1 MKSINLFVNGIL
13 LALATVVLISC
24 GQATP
29 TAVPTDT
36 PTPTAAPT
44 DTPTPVIEEPTPTPS
59 PVAAA
64 SPTAVPSP
72 APTISI
78 IPSITVTVVAKVN
91 SVELS
96 RDDFEQAMTRD
107 AKLIAQQYGIDWSDP
122 QAQGLLPELQ
132 QSVLDRLIS
141 QELLRQLAEA
151 EGLTP
156 TEDEV
161 EAEVEATK
169 ERILEQG
176 PFADLDEFLE
186 SSGLT
191 QADIETLIRDGL
203 IYEKMLDAH
212 GGPKEM
218 EQVHARHIL
227 VETEE
232 EGDVVLAKLEEGED
246 FVDLAAEYSVDT
258 GSKDEGGDLGW
269 FPRGAMVAEF
279 EEAALGLEIG
289 ETSELVETEFGY
301 HVIEVLEREVRELEP
316 QYLQAFQQR
325 AFEEWFAEQQELAEI
340 EQFVSFVE

>member
-1 MKSINLFVNGIL
+1 MKSINLFVSGIL

-36 PTPTAAPT
+36 PTP
-44 DTPTPVIEEPTPTPS
+44 VIEEPTPTSS

-64 SPTAVPSP
+64 SPTAAPSP

-78 IPSITVTVVAKVN
+78 IPSITVTVVAEVN
-91 SVELS
+91 SIEIS
-96 RDDFEQAMTRD
+96 RDDFEQALARD
-107 AKLIAQQYGIDWSDP
+107 AKLIAQQYGIDWNDP

-132 QSVLDRLIS
+132 QNVLDRLIS
-141 QELLRQLAEA
+141 QELLRQLAET

-169 ERILEQG
+169 AQILEQG

-191 QADIETLIRDGL
+191 RADIETLILGGV

-232 EGDVVLAKLEEGED
+232 EGDTVLAKLEEGED
-246 FVDLAAEYSVDT
+246 FVDVAAEYSIDT
-258 GSKDEGGDLGW
+258 GSKDDGGDLGW
-269 FPRGAMVAEF
+269 FPRGVMVAEF
-279 EEAALGLEIG
+279 EEVAFGLEIG
-289 ETSELVETEFGY
+289 EISELVKTEFGY

-316 QYLQAFQQR
+316 QLLQPFQQR
-325 AFEEWFAEQQELAEI
+325 AFDEWFAEQTGLAEI
-340 EQFVSFVE
+340 ERFVSFVE

>member
-1 MKSINLFVNGIL
+1 MKSIHLFVSGIL
-13 LALATVVLISC
+13 LALATAVLISC

-29 TAVPTDT
+29 TAVPTDV
-36 PTPTAAPT
+36 PTT
-44 DTPTPVIEEPTPTPS
+44 VIKEPTPTSS
-59 PVAAA
+59 PIAAA

-72 APTISI
+72 APTISV
-78 IPSITVTVVAKVN
+78 IPSITVTVVAEVN

-96 RDDFEQAMTRD
+96 RDDFEQAVARD
-107 AKLIAQQYGIDWSDP
+107 AKLIAQQYGIDWNDP

-132 QSVLDRLIS
+132 QNALDRLIS

-161 EAEVEATK
+161 QAEVEAT
-169 ERILEQG
+169 EARILEQG
-176 PFADLDEFLE
+176 PFTDLNEFLE

-191 QADIETLIRDGL
+191 EADIETLIRGGV

-232 EGDVVLAKLEEGED
+232 EGDAVLAELEEGED
-246 FVDLAAEYSVDT
+246 FTDLAAEHSVDT
-258 GSKDEGGDLGW
+258 GSKDDGGDLGW
-269 FPRGAMVAEF
+269 FPRGVMVAEF
-279 EEAALGLEIG
+279 EEAAFGLEVG
-289 ETSELVETEFGY
+289 ETSELVKTEFGY
-301 HVIEVLEREVRELEP
+301 HVIEVLEREIRELEP
-316 QYLQAFQQR
+316 QLLQVFQQR
-325 AFEEWFAEQQELAEI
+325 AFSEWFAEQEELAEI
-340 EQFVSFVE
+340 ERFVSFGE

>member
-1 MKSINLFVNGIL
+1 MNWFVSGIL

-36 PTPTAAPT
+36 PTP
-44 DTPTPVIEEPTPTPS
+44 VVEEPTPTPS
-59 PVAAA
+59 PVVAA

-72 APTISI
+72 APTISV
-78 IPSITVTVVAKVN
+78 IPSITVTVVAEVN

-96 RDDFEQAMTRD
+96 RDDFEQALARD
-107 AKLIAQQYGIDWSDP
+107 AELIAQQYGVDWNDP

-161 EAEVEATK
+161 QAEVEAA
-169 ERILEQG
+169 EAQILEQG

-191 QADIETLIRDGL
+191 EADIETLILGSL
-203 IYEKMLDAH
+203 IYEKLLEAH

-246 FVDLAAEYSVDT
+246 FVDLAAEYSIDT
-258 GSKDEGGDLGW
+258 GSQDDGGDLGW
-269 FPRGAMVAEF
+269 FPPGVMVAEF
-279 EEAALGLEIG
+279 EEVAFGLEIG
-289 ETSELVETEFGY
+289 ETSELVETQFGY
-301 HVIEVLEREVRELEP
+301 HIIEVLEREVRELEP
-316 QYLQAFQQR
+316 QFLQAFQQK
-325 AFEEWFAEQQELAEI
+325 AFEEWFAEQEALAEI
-340 EQFVSFVE
+340 ERFISFVE

>member
-1 MKSINLFVNGIL
+1 LKSISLFVNGIL

-64 SPTAVPSP
+64 SPTAVLSP
-72 APTISI
+72 APTISV
-78 IPSITVTVVAKVN
+78 IPSITVTVVAEVN

-96 RDDFEQAMTRD
+96 RDDFEQAIARD
-107 AKLIAQQYGIDWSDP
+107 AKLIAQQYGIDWNDP

-169 ERILEQG
+169 AQILEQEL
-176 PFADLDEFLE
+176 FADLDEFLE

-191 QADIETLIRDGL
+191 EADIETLIRDGL

-269 FPRGAMVAEF
+269 FPRGVMVAEF

-325 AFEEWFAEQQELAEI
+325 AFEEWFAEQKELADI